1 MGRLRVEELGDH
13 RLLLRL
19 INRWLVVHVHAL
31 VVVVWHHGIVAV
43 VQIVVDDLCAII
55 VEFDI
60 MLILIVAARVIEV
73 LLFLID
79 LVRLTRIVLHHI
91 LIGCISFVGLGH
103 VELHPVAVDLLGYA
117 DTAHLERAIEFALG
131 LLDDWRA
138 TKVLHCH
145 GRLITTVG
153 A

>member
-19 INRWLVVHVHAL
+19 VNRWLVVHIHAL
-31 VVVVWHHGIVAV
+31 VIVDGLHGVAL
-43 VQIVVDDLCAII
+43 VQVVVDDFSAII
-55 VEFDI
+55 VEFI
-60 MLILIVAARVIEV
+60 IILILVVAARIIEV

-79 LVRLTRIVLHHI
+79 LVRLTRIVLHDI
-91 LIGCISFVGLGH
+91 LIGYIISSVGLRH
-103 VELHPVAVDLLGYA
+103 VELHPIAVDLLGYA
-117 DTAHLERAIEFALG
+117 DASHLERTIEFALG

-138 TKVLHCH
+138 AKVLHCH
-145 GRLITTVG
+145 GRLVTTVG